1 MITIRQFLLA
11 LSLLLLFACKG
22 EHNAPAPDPGPD
34 NPEIIDE
41 DPPTTH
47 PVVTPSGAGW
57 TSTVIKEGITY
68 YAFSGLDEVTNA
80 KQRVFVADIDLST
93 EKYSVKLEYHSPG
106 YKTSEIHK
114 QYKAL
119 ATMNAGYEQ
128 ESIVIKVDGSLKMS
142 MPNDYIGT
150 TGVPNWKSEGAV
162 YLDGDMDVRMA
173 FEAKKQFPGLY
184 KSSED
189 PNLTNINYKL
199 RRFYILSKET
209 NILTSA
215 PMLIDDFDPVGVSF
229 VSPYLTEDQ
238 IKAKAYENPDRHQG
252 VRHPR
257 SVIAKT
263 ENNHVLFIVIDGRR
277 TNLSE
282 GMTANEVTRFL
293 VKNFNPQYAL
303 NLDGGGS
310 SALCVKGQGDSS
322 TNVVNYPSDDS
333 NNTSHSGERAVN
345 THFYVIERNN

>member
-1 MITIRQFLLA
+1 MKVIFCPGHTLGCACFLDSRTKIL
-11 LSLLLLFACKG
+11 
-22 EHNAPAPDPGPD
+22 
-34 NPEIIDE
+34 
-41 DPPTTH
+41 
-47 PVVTPSGAGW
+47 
-57 TSTVIKEGITY
+57 
-68 YAFSGLDEVTNA
+68 FSGDAVLKRVGISGTNG
-80 KQRVFVADIDLST
+80 
-93 EKYSVKLEYHSPG
+93 P
-106 YKTSEIHK
+106 
-114 QYKAL
+114 
-119 ATMNAGYEQ
+119 
-128 ESIVIKVDGSLKMS
+128 
-142 MPNDYIGT
+142 
-150 TGVPNWKSEGAV
+150 
-162 YLDGDMDVRMA
+162 
-173 FEAKKQFPGLY
+173 LY
-184 KSSED
+184 KKSLQHLLEED
-189 PNLTNINYKL
+189 FTEILGAHWLMPMD
-199 RRFYILSKET
+199 REQCSRFIS
-209 NILTSA
+209 
-215 PMLIDDFDPVGVSF
+215 LIDDFDPVGISF
-229 VSPYLTEDQ
+229 VSPNLTEAQ
-238 IKAKAYENPDRHQG
+238 LNAKAYENPDRHQG